1 MNQWSDEKVRD
12 ALKAAFPLGAP
23 GEPGRDLWPLMLRRM
38 DAPGPRVS
46 WLDWAVVA
54 LSGLL
59 LLLLPG
65 AAPILFYFL

>member
-1 MNQWSDEKVRD
+1 MTEWSDEKVRES
-12 ALKAAFPLGAP
+12 LKAGFARGAP
-23 GEPGRDLWPLMLRRM
+23 EEPKHDLWPRMLRRM

-54 LSGLL
+54 VSGLL